1 MPAYT
6 TAFSKMSLMPTLK
19 RLGRAMI
26 STDQSD
32 EAQCCYERA
41 QQCAKWAKEVHDIE
55 TRNAFLSLEAKW
67 QSLAQN
73 VGRDST
79 ARDALLRLDAMWH
92 ELAARRSSEATVNYR
107 ESALFEIV
115 NIKKREAV
123 QVRS

>member
-1 MPAYT
+1 MT
-6 TAFSKMSLMPTLK
+6 
-19 RLGRAMI
+19 
-26 STDQSD
+26 STDHSD

-41 QQCAKWAKEVHDIE
+41 QQCAEWAREAHDIE

-107 ESALFEIV
+107 ETTLFDII
-115 NIKKREAV
+115 NIKKRQAV